1 MKRFYPLAL
10 LFFLLGGLTQLPAQ
24 VFVEEKSKPTPADQR
39 GFSVVIGMDGFGFG
53 AAYRKALPG
62 YFYLGAIADFFIVRG
77 EREISVYDPYYG
89 AYITINKESQLF
101 FLPVNVELK
110 RQLFAEVI
118 EENFQPHLF
127 AQAGAIFG
135 LNIPEKRFYE
145 LRDIPVPPREF
156 KVSYNFVIGIGADII
171 SKQSA
176 YLTIRP
182 QFRYVYFPQAIA
194 GQKDHSAFEISL
206 EFGKRYQ
213 KKTGE

>member
-1 MKRFYPLAL
+1 MKHIYPLAL
-10 LFFLLGGLTQLPAQ
+10 IVFLLGGFSQPSAQ

-62 YFYLGAIADFFIVRG
+62 YFYLGAID
-77 EREISVYDPYYG
+77 DPYYG

-135 LNIPEKRFYE
+135 VNLPEKRFYE
-145 LRDIPVPPREF
+145 SRNIPVPPKEF

-171 SKQSA
+171 SRQSA

-206 EFGKRYQ
+206 EFGKRYLQ
-213 KKTGE
+213 KKEK